1 MLISSRVLRGD
12 QAAATAR
19 LHVAKNGGACCRALQ
34 DVDQVPTMQ
43 QVLCLVDVIYVEQ
56 YMSYYSRCKYSTAA
70 HSDSDH
76 RYICTQI
83 SLA

>member
-34 DVDQVPTMQ
+34 DVDHIPTMHQ
-43 QVLCLVDVIYVEQ
+43 ILCLIAVIYIEQ
-56 YMSYYSRCKYSTAA
+56 YMSHYIRGKYSTAA
-70 HSDSDH
+70 HLDSDH
-76 RYICTQI
+76 LYICTQI